1 MSPACLKKKEEVYI
15 CKFRYTWTRA
25 RAGAGTDSPKT
36 QLTALKQSLK
46 DHGFEHFTPNRS
58 AAVEKSDD
66 DFQPLNEMLQVIKS
80 SKNQNLT
87 RVLAQIQSAISKF
100 DEDIDMVGRCEECD
114 ECIPM
119 GRLQIFPYAQFC
131 VRCQSELEE
140 SRSSSGARKHLTDYR

>member
-1 MSPACLKKKEEVYI
+1 MCFEPEQYERL
-15 CKFRYTWTRA
+15 R
-25 RAGAGTDSPKT
+25 T

-46 DHGFEHFTPNRS
+46 DNGFEHFTPNRS

-100 DEDIDMVGRCEECD
+100 DEDIDLVGRCEECD

-140 SRSSSGARKHLTDYR
+140 MRSSSGARKHLTDYR